1 MLNLFQ
7 HLILY
12 QLLTLHSELLIVL
25 EPTVG
30 IEPTLKSLPMTR
42 FTTKLCRLSVLRE
55 GIAPPKPFRTFGLQP
70 NAIATPPPQL
80 I

>member
-42 FTTKLCRLSVLRE
+42 FTTKLSRHLGSLDVNS
-55 GIAPPKPFRTFGLQP
+55 PFDVNLFTLNEVKG
-70 NAIATPPPQL
+70 AG
-80 I
+80 